1 MTNKT
6 ITTPAALLLPA
17 MTATRAARI
26 AAAVTR
32 HPNATP
38 DNIMLPTIGD
48 YIITAAAHDLRSVS
62 RARYSSSAQPL
73 MLQLYRDAQQYLRAT
88 YAADTITAADEQRD
102 EAATL
107 REDATSNTRTADRI
121 STPAAQAE
129 ALRDEA
135 QTMRDEAAELVQ
147 TALDTERHAPGLQPF
162 GDGADIAQDAALQRW
177 IDYTTSGAQDMRKA
191 RSAAGRGIAAVKAA
205 AGIPATRTK
214 VESFDSLAAAD
225 LKRAGQ
231 LATDAGSKEHPYTDE
246 QREAIS
252 AHADSVREAM
262 IERYAGAE
270 KMPFSVREGM
280 TAGYYTIEYRNSDR
294 FPAAWYRVSH
304 YATFAPARL
313 DDYATGAAE
322 DSDSRATLADTV
334 RELRPRMIPGAEPQS
349 CEIIEAAK
357 LSERERRILTRAVD
371 QSDPIIA
378 AVDVRAAERYQRDT
392 DRRAAELDPRSA
404 KKFRAGRARRET
416 TYRSKATLRAAAL
429 LEGVPA
435 AQLPNM
441 RSRIKAKLT
450 AAADDIREARHNRSG
465 MPHIN
470 PAPRL
475 VWWYEAQGPMPA
487 DPAPVVRWTRR
498 PYAQDVQTISAAQLA
513 QEEQQRQERIR
524 SHAGDIAY
532 LDMYRSTRDAARYT
546 ADGWKSAAYA
556 AWPFVAGMDEDT
568 RRAWWTAEHARKEA
582 ERALM
587 ELRRTAAKATGIYS
601 LNSTFEQWQ
610 RWTPEQRA
618 EHLRFLRLLSE

>member
-1 MTNKT
+1 MKKS

-48 YIITAAAHDLRSVS
+48 YIITAAARDLRSVS

-102 EAATL
+102 EAAAL

-135 QTMRDEAAELVQ
+135 DSMRSDAAELVQ

-177 IDYTTSGAQDMRKA
+177 IDYTTNGAQDMRKA

-205 AGIPATRTK
+205 AGIPAARTK
-214 VESFDSLAAAD
+214 VESFDNLAAAD
-225 LKRAGQ
+225 LKRAGE
-231 LATDAGSKEHPYTDE
+231 LPREAGSKEHPYTDE

-252 AHADSVREAM
+252 AHADSMREAM
-262 IERYAGAE
+262 TQRYAGAE

-334 RELRPRMIPGAEPQS
+334 REMRAHLIPGAEVEP
-349 CEIIEAAK
+349 CDIIEAAK
-357 LSERERRILTRAVD
+357 LSDRERRILTRAVD

-378 AVDVRAAERYQRDT
+378 AVDLRAGERFRTDT
-392 DRRAAELDPRSA
+392 DTHADTLSKSSAKRYRARRAAQEIQYRSA
-404 KKFRAGRARRET
+404 
-416 TYRSKATLRAAAL
+416 ATLRAAAQ

-450 AAADDIREARHNRSG
+450 AARDDLKAARLNRSG
-465 MPHIN
+465 APQID

-475 VWWYEAQGPMPA
+475 VWWYEAQGPQTA
-487 DPAPVVRWTRR
+487 DPAPAIRWTRR
-498 PYAQDVQTISAAQLA
+498 PHAVDVQTISTAQLE

-524 SHAGDIAY
+524 NHAGDIAY

-546 ADGWKSAAYA
+546 ADGWHSATRA
-556 AWPFVAGMDEDT
+556 AWAFVAVMDEDS
-568 RRAWWTAEHARKEA
+568 RRAWWTAEHARRED
-582 ERALM
+582 ERQRN
-587 ELRRTAAKATGIYS
+587 ERRRAAAKASGIYS

-610 RWTPEQRA
+610 RWTAAERA
-618 EHLRFLRLLSE
+618 EHVRFLRSLSE